1 MKNLFLILVMLTLN
15 FTDKTVHSDG
25 HVEIV
30 WETEK
35 IFELPESVI
44 YDSTNDVLYV
54 SNITDH
60 PLKKD
65 GTGYISKIGVD
76 GNIIEKMDRQIKCSK
91 RSHNQ

>member
-60 PLKKD
+60 PFKKMVLVIFQKLVSMEILLKKN
-65 GTGYISKIGVD
+65 GST
-76 GNIIEKMDRQIKCSK
+76 N
-91 RSHNQ
+91 

>member
-35 IFELPESVI
+35 FL
-44 YDSTNDVLYV
+44 NF
-54 SNITDH
+54 
-60 PLKKD
+60 
-65 GTGYISKIGVD
+65 
-76 GNIIEKMDRQIKCSK
+76 R
-91 RSHNQ
+91 NQLFMILLMTFYMFQT

>member
-1 MKNLFLILVMLTLN
+1 MKNLLLIFAILTLY
-15 FTDKTVHSDG
+15 FIDKTVHSDG

-35 IFELPESVI
+35 IFELPESVV

-60 PLKKD
+60 PFKKD
-65 GTGYISKIGVD
+65 GTGYISKMSTD
-76 GNIIEKMDRQIKCSK
+76 GNISWT
-91 RSHNQ
+91 

>member
-35 IFELPESVI
+35 IFELR
-44 YDSTNDVLYV
+44 N
-54 SNITDH
+54 
-60 PLKKD
+60 
-65 GTGYISKIGVD
+65 
-76 GNIIEKMDRQIKCSK
+76 
-91 RSHNQ
+91 RSFMILLMTFYMFQT